1 MSDFGFT
8 HVALPVSD
16 VDQSSAFYA
25 KYARMQVIHRR
36 IDPTVQSK
44 VVWLSDLTRPF
55 VLVLI
60 QVPRVEQPLLPIAHL
75 GVACKTREEVDRL
88 CEAAHLEG
96 LLQEGP
102 HDYGYPVGY
111 WAFLKDPDGH
121 TLEVSYGQE
130 IGLTVQQ
137 AESQVIERSLIQQAA
152 DAWINGDADAF
163 SALFLPEGEFMV
175 PGNCWVGPE
184 AIRQVAADFAAAYS
198 DVKIEI
204 RRILLDNHQAAVE
217 WHWQEN
223 EKATGKHGSADDTI
237 VIDFQDGRIR
247 RWREY
252 IDIQSYMRPGSYP
265 RAL

>member
-16 VDQSSAFYA
+16 IDQSSAFYA
-25 KYARMQVIHRR
+25 KYARMQVVHRR
-36 IDPTVQSK
+36 MDPTIQSA

-55 VLVLI
+55 VIVLI
-60 QVPRVEQPLLPIAHL
+60 QVPHVDHPLLPIAHL
-75 GVACKTREEVDRL
+75 GVGCATREEVDRL
-88 CEAAHLEG
+88 CDAARVDG

-102 HDYGYPVGY
+102 HDYAYPVGY

-130 IGLTVQQ
+130 VGLTVQQ
-137 AESQVIERSLIQQAA
+137 SIPDAHLERSLIQKAA
-152 DAWINGDADAF
+152 DAWTTGDADAF
-163 SALFLPEGEFMV
+163 AALFHPEGEFIV
-175 PGNCWVGPE
+175 PGNHWVGQD
-184 AIRQVAADFAAAYS
+184 AIRQVAADFAAAYT

-204 RRILLDNHQAAVE
+204 RRLLIENHQAAVE
-217 WHWQEN
+217 WHWQEI
-223 EKATGKHGSADDTI
+223 EKATGKFGSADDTI

-252 IDIQSYMRPGSYP
+252 IDTQSCMKPAP
-265 RAL
+265 